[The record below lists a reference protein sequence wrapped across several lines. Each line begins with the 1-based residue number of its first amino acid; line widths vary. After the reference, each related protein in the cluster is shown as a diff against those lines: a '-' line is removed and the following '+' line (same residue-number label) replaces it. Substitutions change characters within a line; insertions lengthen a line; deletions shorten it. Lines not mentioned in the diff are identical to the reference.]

1 MRRLLKHALELNKPV
16 LILNIGPSRAD
27 GHPGI
32 EKIDI
37 ASSLIMRDVV
47 KAVMYYAF
55 CSCAIHSHIDGGVL
69 AVFVLQR
76 MR

>member
-32 EKIDI
+32 EKIEI
-37 ASSLIMRDVV
+37 ASGLIMRDVV

-55 CSCAIHSHIDGGVL
+55 SSCFIHSHIDSDVL
-69 AVFVLQR
+69 AVFVL
-76 MR
+76 